1 MCMSNARWMP
11 EVSKF
16 MSLVKNPSM
25 TYSAHGILVPSMSTV
40 EDARAVVSYAKF
52 PSVTKLQTG
61 PKLLGSPSTFPTVSG
76 IRGVGSPFAPAAFQ
90 QTFVDYVRT
99 ANQNTFIAV
108 QIETLQGL
116 ENCEEIAKVDGI
128 GTYLYGKCLIQVKI
142 SKQLKDMLFIGY
154 ALSVVVRC
162 TNSSIN

>member
-1 MCMSNARWMP
+1 MHMSNARWML

-16 MSLVKNPSM
+16 AILTKRL
-25 TYSAHGILVPSMSTV
+25 YHDRKLAHGILVPSMSTV

-52 PSVTKLQTG
+52 PAVTKSQAG
-61 PKLLGSPSTFPTVSG
+61 SKLLENPSPSSTVSG
-76 IRGVGSPFAPAAFQ
+76 IRGVGSPFAPTAFR

-128 GTYLYGKCLIQVKI
+128 GTYLYGK
-142 SKQLKDMLFIGY
+142 Y
-154 ALSVVVRC
+154 ADTS
-162 TNSSIN
+162 

>member
-1 MCMSNARWMP
+1 MYASVGAVAAEGCSPIVRIPLPHNVYVKRALDAGG
-11 EVSKF
+11 EVRDHYERF
-16 MSLVKNPSM
+16 CPDRYL
-25 TYSAHGILVPSMSTV
+25 AHGILVPSMSTV

-52 PSVTKLQTG
+52 PAVTKPQPG
-61 PKLLGSPSTFPTVSG
+61 PKLANPSSSSTVSG
-76 IRGVGSPFAPAAFQ
+76 IRGVGSPFAPAAFR

-128 GTYLYGKCLIQVKI
+128 GTHLYER
-142 SKQLKDMLFIGY
+142 Y
-154 ALSVVVRC
+154 ADTS
-162 TNSSIN
+162 